1 MNEMNENF
9 NVDNWSTQL
18 RKGIVELCIL
28 NMLEQKELYGY
39 DLVRRLT
46 QMSGLGIAEGSV
58 YPLLSRMRRVGLL
71 TTRLEESPSG
81 PVRKYYALTP
91 AGQRCWETMN
101 AHWHELVLG
110 VDRLYSQRKGDG
122 HEDVDR

>member
-1 MNEMNENF
+1 MGGYNDIF

-39 DLVRRLT
+39 DLVRQLT
-46 QMSGLGIAEGSV
+46 QMPGLGIAEGSV
-58 YPLLSRMRRVGLL
+58 YPLLSRMRKIGLL
-71 TTRLEESPSG
+71 TARLEESPNG

-91 AGQRCWETMN
+91 AGRRCWETMN
-101 AHWHELVLG
+101 AHWQELVRG
-110 VDRLYSQRKGDG
+110 VDRLKLPVERG
-122 HEDVDR
+122 